1 MEPTTLPLIR
11 RWSAEDDNQLI
22 YLRETKCFSFSEIG
36 KANGRGKGA
45 CISRYQRLKGIRKGR
60 RYIPTGKYNG

>member
-1 MEPTTLPLIR
+1 MVTTTLPLIR

-36 KANGRGKGA
+36 KANGRSKSS
-45 CISRYQRLKGIRKGR
+45 CISRYQRLKGIRRGR
-60 RYIPTGKYNG
+60 HYEPTGKANG